1 MYALGTGV
9 LLLVISLML
18 APWIGRSG
26 IEGLAWAAALAWPVQ
41 VGLFGLQARARD
53 SGLGFLATWVLGSL
67 VRLGVIAV
75 AAVIAWLRPELT
87 LPLLLGV
94 AGFLFAML
102 LLEAPI
108 LTRFERRRVD
118 REASELT
125 ERIHDGD

>member
-1 MYALGTGV
+1 
-9 LLLVISLML
+9 
-18 APWIGRSG
+18 
-26 IEGLAWAAALAWPVQ
+26 
-41 VGLFGLQARARD
+41 
-53 SGLGFLATWVLGSL
+53 
-67 VRLGVIAV
+67 LGVIAV